1 MRRDILECPA
11 SERCLAHDSSIRA
24 LTLGAT
30 AAVAATA
37 PAARDRIGID
47 ESITTALTSPADR
60 FMTVKSLIA
69 AFTQQE
75 DLNFLLTNRVPRA
88 ALTRFMGWFSK
99 IENPI
104 IRDASIGCWRLFSD
118 LDLSEAKKTRFSS
131 LHDCFTRELKPGL
144 RPADP
149 DPNIVTSP
157 SDAIIGAH
165 GTIKDGELY
174 QIKGAPYSLI
184 DLVGDPKLVEAHR
197 NGKFITLRLM
207 SSMYHRFH
215 APYDCH
221 IDRVTLIHGDTW
233 NVNPIA
239 LKRVERLFC
248 KNERA
253 VIETHLPN
261 GDALTLV
268 PVAAILVASIR
279 LHFLDLTLNAQT
291 RGATSFHCDV
301 DVRKGDELGWFE
313 HGSTIIVLAGE
324 QYRFCDNV
332 GEGMRIRAGQPLL
345 RGPSS

>member
-1 MRRDILECPA
+1 
-11 SERCLAHDSSIRA
+11 
-24 LTLGAT
+24 
-30 AAVAATA
+30 
-37 PAARDRIGID
+37 
-47 ESITTALTSPADR
+47 
-60 FMTVKSLIA
+60 MTVKSFISAL
-69 AFTQQE
+69 TQQE

-104 IRDASIGCWRLFSD
+104 VRDASIGCWRLFSD
-118 LDLSEAKKTRFSS
+118 LDLSEARKAHFTS
-131 LHDCFTRELKPGL
+131 LHDCFIRELKPGL

-149 DPNIVTSP
+149 DPNIVASP

-165 GTIKDGELY
+165 GTITDGELY

-184 DLVGDPKLVEAHR
+184 DLVADQKLVEAHR

-279 LHFLDLTLNAQT
+279 LHFLNLVLNAET
-291 RGATSFHCDV
+291 RGPTVFSCDANV
-301 DVRKGDELGWFE
+301 TKGEELGWFE
-313 HGSTIIVLAGE
+313 HGSTIIMLAPEHYG
-324 QYRFCDNV
+324 FCDNV
-332 GEGMRIRAGQPLL
+332 GEGARIRAGERLF
-345 RGPSS
+345 RTTSA